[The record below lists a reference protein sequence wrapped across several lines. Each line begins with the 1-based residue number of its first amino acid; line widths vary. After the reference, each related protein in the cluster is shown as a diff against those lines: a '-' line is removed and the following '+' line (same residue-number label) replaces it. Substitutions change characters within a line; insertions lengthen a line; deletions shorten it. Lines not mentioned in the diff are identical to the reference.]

1 MPRFHTIDVYPYSG
15 HPDQPWNEDTDTD
28 AFAKTARRVCEA
40 YSRALTAHDLHAKNS
55 TLLLHLDR
63 VNEEHTA
70 DLDHDLVHVVVHT
83 DHREGPES
91 ARVTLPH
98 GVAALS
104 APARALLVLDVVHG
118 AALRLAQA
126 RSMDV
131 DRLDLVR
138 QAVLGEGLRFLWSSA
153 PKASPDRRHRASV
166 LTELADDGFGRSR
179 ILVHRRTEGDLVA
192 VSGEHL
198 SYSSNEGFT
207 RAATT
212 LRWLDSQTVQLTP
225 YSDWL
230 DTTGATGDTVTLT
243 LPVPPSPS
251 ALAQPPPVVAAVTA
265 DLPRPAVVVEGRGFD
280 APEGSEFPEGN
291 EFPQWI
297 QGGARFFVEGF
308 DLFGYAECLDTTIEL
323 MAAAPDWNRW
333 WEPAGQPGIDL
344 MVHIQ
349 ALDDDHVWPAALR
362 DPQAVTARRFTDR
375 VEVHYRTTAPSLQA
389 PLEQS
394 AEWARQDLDSAI
406 TKLRERFRLDQPPD
420 LPHLDEA
427 ALATTQALAEL
438 RARNMARWA

>member
-15 HPDQPWNEDTDTD
+15 HVDRPWSEDADAD

-40 YSRALTAHDLHAKNS
+40 YSRALAAQDLHGKNS

-63 VNEEHTA
+63 VSEEHTA
-70 DLDHDLVHVVVHT
+70 DLDHVHVVVDT

-91 ARVTLPH
+91 ARVTLPA

-131 DRLDLVR
+131 ARLDLVR
-138 QAVLGEGLRFLWSSA
+138 QAVLGDGLRFLWSSA
-153 PKASPDRRHRASV
+153 PKVSPDRRHRASV
-166 LTELADDGFGRSR
+166 LVELADDGFGRSR
-179 ILVHRRTEGDLVA
+179 ILVHRRDEGDLVA
-192 VSGEHL
+192 VSDEHL
-198 SYSSNEGFT
+198 AYSSSEGFT

-230 DTTGATGDTVTLT
+230 DTTRGAVTLT
-243 LPVPPSPS
+243 LPVSPSPS
-251 ALAQPPPVVAAVTA
+251 LPVEPPPVVEAVTA

-280 APEGSEFPEGN
+280 APEGN

-308 DLFGYAECLDTTIEL
+308 DLFGYAECLDATVEL
-323 MAAAPDWNRW
+323 MAAAPDWKRW
-333 WEPAGQPGIDL
+333 WESGGQPGVDL
-344 MVHIQ
+344 VVHVQ

-375 VEVHYRTTAPSLQA
+375 VEVHYRTTAPSPQG
-389 PLEQS
+389 PLEHV
-394 AEWARQDLDSAI
+394 AEWARQDLDRAV
-406 TKLRERFRLDQPPD
+406 TKLRKRFRLAQQPD
-420 LPHLDEA
+420 LPHLNEA
-427 ALATTQALAEL
+427 LLGAAQALAEI
-438 RARNMARWA
+438 RARNMTG